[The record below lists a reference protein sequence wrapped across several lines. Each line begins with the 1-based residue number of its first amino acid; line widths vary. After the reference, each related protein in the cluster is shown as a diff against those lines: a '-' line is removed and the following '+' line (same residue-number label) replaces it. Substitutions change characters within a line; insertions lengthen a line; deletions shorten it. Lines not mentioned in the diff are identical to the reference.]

1 MAIDLPPVMPP
12 QLASSAQI
20 AEAEQGTSSSKV
32 EVTVGGI
39 RLQVIGNRYLS
50 NADLRELLLAEATP
64 SAAITALARRYY
76 NTGHFLVGLHYFR
89 RGDTVVVMVSQHTLK
104 GVRGDPAV
112 RRHFRSLVGDPDL
125 TLAEYDRARVLA
137 DMQAQRMGVSYRVSY
152 EVHYDKQVIL
162 DFIAEP
168 VADHQPSSGAI
179 EVNNQGSRYLGRYF
193 GLAGLSHEFGDGS
206 KLNLGYQTAFV
217 DLGGA
222 QDGESYH
229 QLDARVDRPFH
240 FGLFGLDINHVR
252 YEREPVVAE
261 EDPTA
266 GGCVLFFCLP
276 GTVFVPVPLEAE
288 ITRLGVDGEQLLSST
303 PRRRISVFE
312 GIDYVD
318 SEIVGDTKASRSEVL
333 LEERYAVASVG
344 AKYAARGRLGQ
355 RPDFLTAQL
364 ALKVG
369 VGGNDGTLRDRGSSE
384 VSITNRNA
392 DFVLLQPR
400 LAYKFDLTPA
410 WTTTFNLHGQLSNDV
425 QLPQQQQFVLGGLGS
440 LSAYLPGALVGDQ
453 GVFFHIG
460 VQRRWQFETLS
471 LTPSVFV
478 EYGAARYNDTDDD
491 LGDSQ
496 TISDAGIR
504 VTVIPAGDSGLESE
518 LVVARGLS
526 DDVADPARLDA
537 FEADFF
543 WRVRWS
549 F

>member
-12 QLASSAQI
+12 QLASGEQI
-20 AEAEQGTSSSKV
+20 AQAEQRGSSAAT
-32 EVTVGGI
+32 EVSVGGV
-39 RLQVIGNRYLS
+39 RLQVIGNRHLPE
-50 NADLRELLLAEATP
+50 ADLRELLEAEATP
-64 SAAITALARRYY
+64 SAAITALTRRYY

-89 RGDTVVVMVSQHTLK
+89 RGDTVVVLVSQHTLK

-112 RRHFRSLVGDPDL
+112 RRHFRSLVGDADL

-137 DMQAQRMGVSYRVSY
+137 DMQAQRMGLSYRVSY
-152 EVHYDKQVIL
+152 EVHYDNQVIL

-168 VADHQPSSGAI
+168 VADHRPSSGAI

-206 KLNLGYQTAFV
+206 KLNLGYQTSFV

-222 QDGESYH
+222 EDGESYH
-229 QLDARVDRPFH
+229 QVDARVDRPFH
-240 FGLFGLDINHVR
+240 FGLIGLDINHVR
-252 YEREPVVAE
+252 YEREPLVTE

-266 GGCVLFFCLP
+266 GGCVLFICQP
-276 GTVFVPVPLEAE
+276 GTVERLVPLEAE
-288 ITRLGVDGEQLLSST
+288 ITRIGLDGEQLLSST

-318 SEIVGDTKASRSEVL
+318 SEIVGDNEEGRSEAL
-333 LEERYAVASVG
+333 LDERYAVASVG

-364 ALKVG
+364 TLKVG
-369 VGGNDGTLRDRGSSE
+369 VGGDDGTLQDRGSGE
-384 VSITNRNA
+384 VSITNRSA

-410 WTTTFNLHGQLSNDV
+410 WTATFNLHGQLSNDV

-440 LSAYLPGALVGDQ
+440 LSAYLPGALIGDQ
-453 GVFFHIG
+453 GVFLHIG
-460 VQRRWQFETLS
+460 VQRTWQFETLT
-471 LTPSVFV
+471 LTPSAFI

-496 TISDAGIR
+496 TVSDAGVR
-504 VTVIPAGDSGLESE
+504 LTLVPAGDSGLESE

-526 DDVADPARLDA
+526 DDVADSARLEA